1 MKQSVFY
8 IFTRTPLHIGAGS
21 SVGAIDQPVQRE
33 RHTGFPVIPGSS
45 IKGVLRD
52 SFQEDKTAT
61 TWLFG
66 SDKPENPSA
75 GAIQCGEARLL
86 AFPVRSVTNSF
97 AWITSPLIMNRFQR
111 DTGITGFD
119 IPENLAS
126 DSGLFP
132 AQGKLALNQK
142 AVILEDY
149 TIKHAGELPNGLAET
164 FASLLKEDP
173 VWASVK
179 DRLIVVSDDLMT
191 HFAVTACEVAQ
202 HIKIDDTTGTVAR
215 GALFNQENVPGETL
229 FYGLINFFRERMS
242 GKETEGKARREATE
256 AGKALYERLSGLQNV
271 LQLGADAGTGLGY
284 CSVSL
289 QEVKS

>member
-97 AWITSPLIMNRFQR
+97 AW
-111 DTGITGFD
+111 
-119 IPENLAS
+119 
-126 DSGLFP
+126 
-132 AQGKLALNQK
+132 
-142 AVILEDY
+142 
-149 TIKHAGELPNGLAET
+149 
-164 FASLLKEDP
+164 
-173 VWASVK
+173 
-179 DRLIVVSDDLMT
+179 
-191 HFAVTACEVAQ
+191 
-202 HIKIDDTTGTVAR
+202 
-215 GALFNQENVPGETL
+215 
-229 FYGLINFFRERMS
+229 
-242 GKETEGKARREATE
+242 
-256 AGKALYERLSGLQNV
+256 
-271 LQLGADAGTGLGY
+271 
-284 CSVSL
+284 
-289 QEVKS
+289 